1 MQLRQSERKQVK
13 LRLGL
18 SGASGFGKTK
28 SALLLAYGMTNDW
41 SKIAVIDTENSS
53 ASLYSDLGNYNVL
66 DLQAPYSPERYIQA
80 IELCEKS
87 NISVVIIDSVSH
99 EWNGTGGCLDIH
111 EKLGG
116 RFQDWGQVTPRHQA
130 FINKILQSP
139 CHIITTTR
147 RKIDYSLD
155 VGSNGKTQVVKHGTK
170 EITREGFEYELT
182 VNFELINENH
192 LVKASKDRTSLFSNK
207 PEFVIT
213 QDTGKMILEW
223 CNSGA
228 KSVEE
233 PIVQN
238 IQNEVKPLNPT
249 SHSGLNG
256 AKATQ
261 LPKVNPY
268 DAFEVGNN
276 ESFAPSQNLK
286 HTSEQEVYE
295 AISKCNTVQEL
306 YALYKS
312 FPQFQESLRVDFE
325 AKKSLLIN
333 LTNPNNF
340 SKNGHN
346 KIQ

>member
-1 MQLRQSERKQVK
+1 MQLKQSQRQQVK

-28 SALLLAYGMTNDW
+28 SALLLAYGMTQDW

-87 NISVVIIDSVSH
+87 GISVVILDSVSH

-116 RFQDWGQVTPRHQA
+116 RFQDWANVTPRHQA
-130 FINKILQSP
+130 FINKILQSS

-170 EITREGFEYELT
+170 EITRDGFEYELT
-182 VNFELINENH
+182 INFELINENH
-192 LVKASKDRTSLFSNK
+192 LAKASKDRTGLFMNK

-213 QDTGKMILEW
+213 TDTGKMILDW
-223 CNSGA
+223 CNSGSKA
-228 KSVEE
+228 NSIQS
-233 PIVQN
+233 PTQN
-238 IQNEVKPLNPT
+238 LSEGTK
-249 SHSGLNG
+249 
-256 AKATQ
+256 
-261 LPKVNPY
+261 LPKINPRE
-268 DAFEVGNN
+268 AFEGISGTNIFEN
-276 ESFAPSQNLK
+276 TPSQNLIHITEK
-286 HTSEQEVYE
+286 EVFE
-295 AISKCNTVQEL
+295 AIQNSKSVTEL
-306 YALYKS
+306 LVLYRQ
-312 FPQFQESLRVDFE
+312 FPQYQESLKPDFE
-325 AKKSLLIN
+325 AKKTLLTHLN
-333 LTNPNNF
+333 NPNNF
-340 SKNGHN
+340 SKNGHSQ
-346 KIQ
+346 IQ